1 MCNALR
7 ASEACLYETDTCAA
21 AGAAYLNTRARH
33 DEQQREQQ
41 YEYVEQ
47 HLELEQHVEQQ
58 FDIE

>member
-1 MCNALR
+1 
-7 ASEACLYETDTCAA
+7 LYETDTCAA
-21 AGAAYLNTRARH
+21 AVAAYLNTRARH

-47 HLELEQHVEQQ
+47 HIELEQHVEQQ